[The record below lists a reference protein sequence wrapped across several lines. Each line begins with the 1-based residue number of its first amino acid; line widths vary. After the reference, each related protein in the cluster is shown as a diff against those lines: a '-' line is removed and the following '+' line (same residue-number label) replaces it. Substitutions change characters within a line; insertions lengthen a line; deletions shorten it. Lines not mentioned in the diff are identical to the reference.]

1 MAMCSTFRI
10 GIAFCV
16 LLSVAAVGQR
26 PEVDNANI
34 SEAEYEVFSAYISQS
49 FVGAV
54 GKDRIDREI
63 SQIVIVNRTESDK
76 NDLDDFLDPN
86 DPPPGGTVETYLQ
99 KEAPSLR
106 AITVSNFQRANKK
119 QGKLTPQFHL
129 PLPYQ
134 LVAAEQIGS
143 ILKDSPNDWIEYY
156 RHYPGAQGHMR
167 LSRVG
172 FSPDGEQALFY
183 SSNWCGGH
191 CALGS
196 YVVMEKRVEGWKVI
210 KEVFIWES

>member
-1 MAMCSTFRI
+1 MCSTFRI

-16 LLSVAAVGQR
+16 LLPVAAVGQR
-26 PEVDNANI
+26 PEADNANL

-54 GKDRIDREI
+54 GKSRIDRPI
-63 SQIVIVNRTESDK
+63 SQIVIVNRTESDQE
-76 NDLDDFLDPN
+76 DLGDSDPG
-86 DPPPGGTVETYLQ
+86 DLPPGGVQKYLR

-106 AITVSNFQRANKK
+106 TVTISNFHRANEK
-119 QGKLTPQFHL
+119 QGELAPHFHL

-134 LVAAEQIGS
+134 LVAAEKIGS
-143 ILKDSPNDWIEYY
+143 ILKDSPDDWMEYY
-156 RHYPGAQGHMR
+156 RQYPGAQGHMR

-172 FSPDGEQALFY
+172 FSPDGKQALFY

-191 CALGS
+191 CASGS
-196 YVVMEKRVEGWKVI
+196 YVIMEKRGAGWKVI
-210 KEVFIWES
+210 KEVYIWES